1 MTKPATAAEDG
12 REVRLV
18 LASTSPTRARLLV
31 DAGVPVE
38 IAPPCIDEDR
48 VKRGLRA
55 AGVDGR
61 GLAERLAEE
70 KALSVAR
77 PGTLVL
83 GADQVLI
90 LGERVFDK
98 PANRAA
104 AAEQLAAL
112 AGRTHR
118 LLSAV
123 CIAEKGSAVWRC
135 TGEAR
140 LAMRSFGAAFAEDYL
155 DRIGDAALA
164 GPGAYRVEG
173 PGIQLFEAIEGD
185 WPTILG
191 LPLLA
196 LMAYLRRRGVI
207 AE

>member
-1 MTKPATAAEDG
+1 MTSTAAAERG
-12 REVRLV
+12 GEARLV
-18 LASTSPTRARLLV
+18 LASASPTRARLLR

-38 IAPPCIDEDR
+38 IVPPGIDEDR
-48 VKRGLRA
+48 VKRGLRG
-55 AGVDGR
+55 AGIDGPQ
-61 GLAERLAEE
+61 LAERLAEE
-70 KALSVAR
+70 KARSVAR
-77 PGTLVL
+77 PGKLVL

-90 LGERVFDK
+90 LGPRVFDK
-98 PANRAA
+98 PADRAA

-118 LLSAV
+118 LLSAA
-123 CIAEKGSAVWRC
+123 CIAEDGRPVWRC

-140 LAMRSFGAAFAEDYL
+140 LTMRSFGAAFAAGYL
-155 DRIGDAALA
+155 DRIGESALA

-196 LMAYLRRRGVI
+196 LMAYLRRRGAI

>member
-1 MTKPATAAEDG
+1 MTKAAAE
-12 REVRLV
+12 RSPEARLV
-18 LASTSPTRARLLV
+18 LASASPPRARLLR

-38 IAPPCIDEDR
+38 IVPPGIDEES
-48 VKRGLRA
+48 VKRGLRG
-55 AGVDGR
+55 AGIDGAE
-61 GLAERLAEE
+61 LAERLAEE
-70 KALSVAR
+70 KARSVAR
-77 PGTLVL
+77 QGKLVL

-98 PANRAA
+98 PASRAA

-118 LLSAV
+118 LLSAA
-123 CIAEKGSAVWRC
+123 CIAEDGSPVWHC

-140 LAMRSFGAAFAEDYL
+140 LTMRNFGAAFAKDYL
-155 DRIGDAALA
+155 DRIGEAALS

-196 LMAYLRRRGVI
+196 LMAYLRRRGAI